1 MKQSPPDG
9 GTGADNP
16 LLELSQSCTD
26 IFNSWC
32 KLWQSMLPGNS
43 NTLMETGL
51 RRMMDPSS
59 WLSTGWNEFDR
70 QLEHLI
76 DRPVFADVWEIDRE
90 ALKALTI
97 WLELRQV
104 GTEHQLLVW
113 NTWMQ
118 AYLRFLGMLA
128 EWGTQGKMDPSWQE
142 LISLWTDTANR
153 TLMEAH
159 RSEEFLDV
167 QRRMLNSSLR
177 YRVQEREVV
186 EKISSH
192 LQVPTRSELDEVH
205 RSIHDLKR
213 ELRKLKRSVAQS
225 KPQPKAAKEAATKS
239 APDNAHARP
248 DGSREPSRE
257 ELSTT
262 ER

>member
-1 MKQSPPDG
+1 
-9 GTGADNP
+9 
-16 LLELSQSCTD
+16 
-26 IFNSWC
+26 
-32 KLWQSMLPGNS
+32 
-43 NTLMETGL
+43 
-51 RRMMDPSS
+51 MD
-59 WLSTGWNEFDR
+59 
-70 QLEHLI
+70 
-76 DRPVFADVWEIDRE
+76 A
-90 ALKALTI
+90 
-97 WLELRQV
+97 
-104 GTEHQLLVW
+104 
-113 NTWMQ
+113 
-118 AYLRFLGMLA
+118 
-128 EWGTQGKMDPSWQE
+128 SWQE